1 MNKPTISMIAAIGK
15 RRELGKDNKLLWS
28 IPEDMTRFKHLTK
41 NHVVIMGQKT
51 YESVGKALPYRFNI
65 ILSNDP
71 SFSPSDCRVVN
82 SIEKALKV
90 AVEQEKSEIFVI
102 GGGQIYKQLM
112 PYADKLYLT
121 EIDASKEADTYFP
134 KFANFKI
141 REEIGSG
148 TFQGIKYKFVEYKK
162 NA

>member
-1 MNKPTISMIAAIGK
+1 MIAAIGK
-15 RRELGKDNKLLWS
+15 NRGLGKNNKLLWS

-51 YESVGKALPYRFNI
+51 YESIGKALPYRFNI
-65 ILSNDP
+65 ILSDDTN
-71 SFSPSDCRVVN
+71 FSPSDCRVVN

-102 GGGQIYKQLM
+102 GGGQTYKQLI
-112 PYADKLYLT
+112 PYANKLYLT
-121 EIDASKEADTYFP
+121 EIDAVADADTYFP
-134 KFANFKI
+134 EFSDFKI
-141 REEIGSG
+141 HKEVGSG
-148 TFQGIKYKFVEYKK
+148 IFQGIKYKFMEYKK